1 VDLALLAKYSHSK
14 GPDDIDPLIAKKTI
28 GAVADVV
35 SEIFNSSFST
45 VIVPGELKIAKITP
59 IFKQGDRHT
68 MTNYR
73 PISVLPYFDKL
84 LEKSMSKRLTNYIE
98 KLNLLSPV
106 QYRLRERHSPELAL
120 IRIQDLITN
129 AIDNKKFSVGIFLDL
144 AKAFDTVDF
153 SILLRKLTNYGAR
166 GILLQ

>member
-1 VDLALLAKYSHSK
+1 MDLALLAKYSHSK
-14 GPDDIDPLIAKKTI
+14 GPDDIELLIARKTI

-35 SEIFNSSFST
+35 FEIFNSSFST
-45 VIVPGELKIAKITP
+45 GIIPGKLKIAQITP

-73 PISVLPYFDKL
+73 PISILPYFAKL
-84 LEKSMSKRLTNYIE
+84 MEKSMSKRLTNYIE

-106 QYRLRERHSPELAL
+106 QYGFRGRHSTELAL

-129 AIDNKKFSVGIFLDL
+129 AIDNIVFAWNIFRLGERL
-144 AKAFDTVDF
+144 
-153 SILLRKLTNYGAR
+153 
-166 GILLQ
+166 